1 LLKINN
7 LIAKSKNGTEII
19 VSLIPLNKMQN
30 TRQGFKQIEVGKR
43 VLLESGIEVD
53 LNLDGRTF
61 YTSPNQL
68 FKLDR
73 KFLTDKINKHQS
85 ISFYHFDFII
95 FQSLLTKI
103 HELNSIKKEAL
114 ASSHQHPKIRCH
126 TSHDNLPYLPK
137 PLFRLW
143 HPKIHQ
149 IFHGNQ
155 SMYRDF

>member
-1 LLKINN
+1 N

-68 FKLDR
+68 FKLDQ
-73 KFLTDKINKHQS
+73 KVS
-85 ISFYHFDFII
+85 
-95 FQSLLTKI
+95 
-103 HELNSIKKEAL
+103 
-114 ASSHQHPKIRCH
+114 
-126 TSHDNLPYLPK
+126 
-137 PLFRLW
+137 
-143 HPKIHQ
+143 
-149 IFHGNQ
+149 
-155 SMYRDF
+155 YR